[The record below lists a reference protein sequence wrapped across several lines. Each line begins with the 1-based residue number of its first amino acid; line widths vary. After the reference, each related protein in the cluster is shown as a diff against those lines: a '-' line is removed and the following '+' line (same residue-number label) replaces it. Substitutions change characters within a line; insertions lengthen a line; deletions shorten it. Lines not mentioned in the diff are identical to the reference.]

1 MSDRNDQFP
10 PIEGNDSGH
19 NAGGFFVI
27 LFVAIVVVVFV
38 AIF

>member
-1 MSDRNDQFP
+1 MNDRNDQFP

-19 NAGGFFVI
+19 SAGAFFAV